1 MRILALVILLATSAS
16 VSAQP
21 CAPTVIVMAT
31 KKHVPVEEALTPEQ
45 RVRGLMHRK
54 SLKPNTGMW
63 FVFDSSKPRSFWMR
77 NTTISLDLVFVDDQG
92 VVVRVIERAM
102 PLSERAL
109 RSLVP
114 ARYVLEV
121 NAGEAAALGIKRG
134 GQLRVCG
141 TEGPK
146 RL

>member
-1 MRILALVILLATSAS
+1 MRSLAFAIWLAAPAS
-16 VSAQP
+16 TSAQP
-21 CAPTVIVMAT
+21 CAPTVIVEAT

-54 SLKPNTGMW
+54 TLKRNTGMW

-77 NTTISLDLVFVDDQG
+77 NTSISLDLVFVDDQG
-92 VVVRVIERAM
+92 DVVRVIERAT

-109 RSLVP
+109 RSVRP

-121 NAGEAAALGIKRG
+121 NAGEAEKLGIKVG
-134 GQLRVCG
+134 GKLSVCG
-141 TEGPK
+141 TPGPK
-146 RL
+146 QL